1 MLVYQKV
8 STIEFC
14 SYPLVNIQLDP
25 ENNPFLVE
33 TNLPTPTTA
42 RVYVNLLEGISSKN
56 IPIFRSTGFASA
68 NACQCSQKTF
78 LYKHRYSAC
87 VMDNKNRALQNVFRA
102 SGLENWIR
110 DKLLLLIKYD
120 MLLKCSYINVIFE

>member
-87 VMDNKNRALQNVFRA
+87 VMDNKNRALQNCIQGQRP
-102 SGLENWIR
+102 G
-110 DKLLLLIKYD
+110 KLD
-120 MLLKCSYINVIFE
+120 P